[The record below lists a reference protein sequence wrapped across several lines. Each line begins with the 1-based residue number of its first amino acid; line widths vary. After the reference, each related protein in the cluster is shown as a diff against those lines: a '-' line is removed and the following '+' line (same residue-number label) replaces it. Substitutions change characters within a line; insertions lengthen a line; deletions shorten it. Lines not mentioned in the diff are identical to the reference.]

1 MELLEE
7 DGELQSWERGLSG
20 EMTAGM
26 ALLQSL
32 ELARAP
38 QGGSTLRYA
47 PAPRPPRPSPPQ
59 AQGGGALGMPRG
71 RGAPGGGRGEGGGRE
86 GG

>member
-7 DGELQSWERGLSG
+7 DGELQNWERGLSG

-38 QGGSTLRYA
+38 KGGSTLRCA
-47 PAPRPPRPSPPQ
+47 PPPPAAIPPLGSPPTPRW
-59 AQGGGALGMPRG
+59 GGWACRAAGGR
-71 RGAPGGGRGEGGGRE
+71 RGADAGGGRE

>member
-1 MELLEE
+1 MEL
-7 DGELQSWERGLSG
+7 DGAGELQSWERGLSG

-47 PAPRPPRPSPPQ
+47 PAPRGHPPH
-59 AQGGGALGMPRG
+59 AKVGGRWACRAAGGR
-71 RGAPGGGRGEGGGRE
+71 RGADAGGGRE

>member
-1 MELLEE
+1 MELMEE
-7 DGELQSWERGLSG
+7 ELQSWERGLSG

-47 PAPRPPRPSPPQ
+47 PAPRPPRPSPPR
-59 AQGGGALGMPRG
+59 QGGGALGMPRG
-71 RGAPGGGRGEGGGRE
+71 RGAPGGGRGKGGGRA